1 MGASSRRKL
10 EAITPQREIE
20 TAPSDPVDLVTV
32 VVPARNEQ
40 DRLAACLESVRAQTW
55 PHLQIIVMDGA
66 STDGTVDVALACR
79 HADPRVELLHNPRGI
94 IPVSLN
100 LALAAARGRWLVRV
114 DAHSTI
120 SADYVGV
127 AVRHLRTGRWGGVG
141 GRKDGVGET
150 AAGHAI
156 AAVMGSRF
164 GVGNSTYHHGRRP
177 QEVEHIP
184 FGCYPVEL
192 LRAVGGWDET
202 LPVNQDFELDYR
214 LRMSGKTLLFDPALV
229 IHWRCQQ
236 RVPDLFRQYHRYGRG
251 KVRVAVRH
259 PRSVRLRHLAAPAF
273 VAAVGAA
280 AVAAPWRP
288 KLAGA
293 LVLPYAV
300 ALAAASVSTIARLPG
315 HRGWVWVAPAFTAMH
330 VGWGFGFWSAVA
342 DEMRKAIVPVQPA
355 KGS

>member
-1 MGASSRRKL
+1 MGAFSRHSLDSVATERRI
-10 EAITPQREIE
+10 A
-20 TAPSDPVDLVTV
+20 AACSDPVDLVTV

-40 DRLAACLESVRAQTW
+40 DRLAACLNSVRDQSW
-55 PHLQIIVMDGA
+55 PHLQIIVVDGA
-66 STDGTVDVALACR
+66 STDRTVDVASACR
-79 HADPRVELLHNPRGI
+79 QEDPRVELLHNAQGI
-94 IPVSLN
+94 IPISLN
-100 LALAAARGRWLVRV
+100 VALAAARGRWLVRV

-120 SADYVGV
+120 PPDYVAA
-127 AVRHLRTGRWGGVG
+127 AVQHLRTGKWGGVG

-156 AAVMGSRF
+156 AAAMGSRF
-164 GVGNSTYHHGRRP
+164 GVGNSTYHHGRRL

-214 LRMSGKTLLFDPALV
+214 LRKLGKTLLFDPSLV
-229 IHWRCQQ
+229 INWRCQQ
-236 RVPDLFRQYHRYGRG
+236 RVPDLFQQYRRYGRG

-259 PRSVRLRHLAAPAF
+259 PRSVRLRHLVAPAF
-273 VAAVGAA
+273 VAALGAA
-280 AVAAPWRP
+280 VVAAPWRP

-300 ALAAASVSTIARLPG
+300 ALATASVSTIVRLPDQ
-315 HRGWVWVAPAFTAMH
+315 RSRRWVAPAFAAMH
-330 VGWGFGFWSAVA
+330 VGWGLGFWSAAA
-342 DEMRKAIVPVQPA
+342 DELRGAIVQVRPA
-355 KGS
+355 KSS